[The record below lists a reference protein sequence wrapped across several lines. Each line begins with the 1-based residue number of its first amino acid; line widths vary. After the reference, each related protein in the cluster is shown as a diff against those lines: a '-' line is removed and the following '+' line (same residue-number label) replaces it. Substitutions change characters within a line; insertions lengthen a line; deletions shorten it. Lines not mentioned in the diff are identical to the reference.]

1 MINVETYGGGLWTT
15 WFDRDLGLAGR
26 VLIRGPGGTLQPRLV
41 QISRPIL
48 RIPMLA
54 IHLQRDIAKGF
65 APNPQT
71 NLAPLLAT
79 AVKAQLSYPGP
90 ATATAQNNTSPTL
103 PAVSATATAASSA
116 EPSTADAP
124 SSAAALATD
133 SGSKH
138 HPALLSLLAA
148 ELGVEAGDIVDF
160 ELHVCDVQPGVLGGL
175 TEEFV
180 FAGRLDNL
188 AMSYCCLQVRP
199 VHGRV
204 HPCCLPPCLCPSVTL
219 GVGGVRLCVGV

>member
-90 ATATAQNNTSPTL
+90 ATAAAENNTSPAL
-103 PAVSATATAASSA
+103 PAASATATTTSSA

-124 SSAAALATD
+124 SPAAPASD
-133 SGSKH
+133 GGGKH
-138 HPALLSLLAA
+138 HSALLSLLAG
-148 ELGVEAGDIVDF
+148 ELGVESADIVDF

-188 AMSYCCLQVRP
+188 AMSYCCLQVRATSKLHVCHLLSP
-199 VHGRV
+199 VCIG
-204 HPCCLPPCLCPSVTL
+204 CCWCLTL
-219 GVGGVRLCVGV
+219 HMGV